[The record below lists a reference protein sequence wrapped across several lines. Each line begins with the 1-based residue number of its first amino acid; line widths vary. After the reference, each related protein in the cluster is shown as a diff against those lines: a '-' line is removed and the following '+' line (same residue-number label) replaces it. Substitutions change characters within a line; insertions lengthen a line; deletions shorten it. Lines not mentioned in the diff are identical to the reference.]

1 MKQLLLLLVFFA
13 LVSAGKSQDL
23 IFNINQ
29 AGSAL
34 KDSKTGLYDEAEVID
49 TRATIVLKNNQVT
62 VQAEKLSSY
71 TLVDNGIKIKL
82 NSRVISKKWKSTDEE
97 NLPMLFAYR
106 LNTHTKEALVELTYK
121 KVRSFYFG
129 TYSAI
134 DLVGKN

>member
-1 MKQLLLLLVFFA
+1 LKQLLLLVVFFSS
-13 LVSAGKSQDL
+13 LSAAKSQDL

-34 KDSKTGLYDEAEVID
+34 KDSKTGVYDEAEVKD

-62 VQAEKLSSY
+62 VQSEKLSSY
-71 TLVDNGIKIKL
+71 TLVDNGIKTKF
-82 NSRVISKKWKSTDEE
+82 NSRVVAKKWKSTDEE
-97 NLPMLFAYR
+97 NLPMHFAYR

-121 KVRSFYFG
+121 KVKSFYFG
-129 TYSAI
+129 TYSTI